1 MLHLLQHARIREIVG
16 CRFELNHSQN
26 PINRFPLIVF
36 EPHDWMLPG
45 QLSSLDFFRFHASAG
60 REFAMN
66 NENIASIAVERLH
79 Q

>member
-1 MLHLLQHARIREIVG
+1 LLHLLQHARIREIVG

-26 PINRFPLIVF
+26 PINRFPL
-36 EPHDWMLPG
+36 
-45 QLSSLDFFRFHASAG
+45 AAAG

>member
-1 MLHLLQHARIREIVG
+1 
-16 CRFELNHSQN
+16 
-26 PINRFPLIVF
+26 
-36 EPHDWMLPG
+36 MLPG
-45 QLSSLDFFRFHASAG
+45 QLSSLDFFRFHAAAG